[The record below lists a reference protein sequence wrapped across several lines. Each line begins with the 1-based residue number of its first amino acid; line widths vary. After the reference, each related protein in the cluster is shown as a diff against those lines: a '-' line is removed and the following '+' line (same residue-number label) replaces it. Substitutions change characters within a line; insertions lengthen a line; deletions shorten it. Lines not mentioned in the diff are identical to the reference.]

1 MYRASTS
8 SQRRRRLLAAGG
20 AAVLGL
26 GLIAWLGE
34 PEPPATDEAP
44 ARIGC
49 RPGVDG
55 LATRGEAVGKRVAL
69 TFDDGPSA
77 YTPRVLRAL
86 RRHEAHATF
95 FVIGSQIEGREEV
108 LRRMVR
114 DGHEI
119 GNHSMLHSP
128 GPSAADLSDASRLIE
143 DATGFRPCHFRP
155 PEGQL
160 DDALMTR
167 ARDLGMTAVLW
178 SIDTGDWASQE
189 PDAILSRALTAVE
202 PGSIVLLHDGGGDR
216 SGTAAIASELIDELR
231 ERDFELVTVTDL
243 LGGEFTNE
251 PSSG

>member
-1 MYRASTS
+1 
-8 SQRRRRLLAAGG
+8 LAAGG

-26 GLIAWLGE
+26 GVIAGIAEPELPATEGE
-34 PEPPATDEAP
+34 PPL
-44 ARIGC
+44 ARTGC
-49 RPGVDG
+49 RSGVDG
-55 LATRGEAVGKRVAL
+55 VATRGQAAGKRIAL

-95 FVIGSQIEGREEV
+95 FVIGSQIEGREDV

-119 GNHSMLHSP
+119 GNHSMLHSA
-128 GPSAADLSDASRLIE
+128 GPSAADLADSSRLIE
-143 DATGFRPCHFRP
+143 DVTGFRPCHFRP
-155 PEGQL
+155 PEGHV

-167 ARDLGMTAVLW
+167 AGQLGMTTVLW
-178 SIDTGDWASQE
+178 SVDTGDWASQE
-189 PDAILSRALTAVE
+189 PGAILSRALSAVG

-216 SGTAAIASELIDELR
+216 SGTAGVASELIDELS

-251 PSSG
+251 RSNR